1 MNKSTKLSKAI
12 SSLMVLLV
20 IGFLTMVGCNK
31 NETFQPKVSDFFVS
45 ECNDITPQR
54 DGEFNDTIYVTTVD
68 ETKLKISTTNTLFNC
83 CSESFH
89 QKINLQGQNVSILLS
104 DEGPTCNCVCGHHV
118 NLTIENLKEGQT
130 YTINIKKDGDYF
142 NFEVTFGPNIN
153 LMFIREQ

>member
-1 MNKSTKLSKAI
+1 
-12 SSLMVLLV
+12 MVLLV
-20 IGFLTMVGCNK
+20 IGILTMVGCNK
-31 NETFQPKVSDFFVS
+31 NEVLQPKVSDFFVS
-45 ECNDITPQR
+45 ECNDIVPHR

-83 CSESFH
+83 CSESFD
-89 QKINLQGQNVSILLS
+89 QEINLQGQNVSIFLS

-130 YTINIKKDGDYF
+130 YSINIKKDGDYF
-142 NFEVTFGPNIN
+142 NFEVTFGPDIN